1 VSSVKVTD
9 VVPRSGGAQKDDEIK
24 FPTKI
29 QVLSKIPEGQICMDY
44 GSTLPHASGID
55 ITL

>member
-1 VSSVKVTD
+1 MSSVKVTD

-24 FPTKI
+24 SPTKK

-44 GSTLPHASGID
+44 GSTLPHASEID